1 MCYKSDNVDE
11 HHFSFT
17 SINAIQRYIN
27 STWQRRLCRKKNH
40 MTLFF
45 AQLHILII
53 EKACGSCNFD
63 FLFLFWN
70 FGPLNFK
77 KIEFLK
83 SDNFLSQ
90 KEAKSN
96 LQTATLTL
104 SWAVNSAKNKNLT
117 IYSTTFLVFLKIVKF
132 SSKLVKYE
140 KALSF

>member
-70 FGPLNFK
+70 FGPLNLKKFNNLLNNFFGIPENCQIFK
-77 KIEFLK
+77 YIGQIWKSLGILK
-83 SDNFLSQ
+83 VGWF
-90 KEAKSN
+90 
-96 LQTATLTL
+96 
-104 SWAVNSAKNKNLT
+104 
-117 IYSTTFLVFLKIVKF
+117 
-132 SSKLVKYE
+132 
-140 KALSF
+140 